1 MTDAALSYCLE
12 HGRYHAAGQPCPCCP
27 LDVSDEDEPVYFCP
41 HGVEVPTSGGA
52 CDRCATEDARDDD
65 GPFGDTLG
73 GWGI

>member
-1 MTDAALSYCLE
+1 MSPLSAPPPE
-12 HGRYHAAGQPCPCCP
+12 PE
-27 LDVSDEDEPVYFCP
+27 DEDEDEPVYFCP